1 MQCPTHHEIIQ
12 LFGDLTDHRV
22 VEILETGANMQQLE
36 EAAARLRGQ
45 DDVMGE
51 ARIPLDGPAAL
62 VYDILI
68 RDEEFARRIEA
79 ERR

>member
-1 MQCPTHHEIIQ
+1 MRRPTHHEIIQ

-22 VEILETGANMQQLE
+22 VEILETGANMEQLE

-45 DDVMGE
+45 DDVLGE
-51 ARIPLDGPAAL
+51 ARIPLDGPAAQ

-68 RDEEFARRIEA
+68 RDEEFARRIEE
-79 ERR
+79 ER